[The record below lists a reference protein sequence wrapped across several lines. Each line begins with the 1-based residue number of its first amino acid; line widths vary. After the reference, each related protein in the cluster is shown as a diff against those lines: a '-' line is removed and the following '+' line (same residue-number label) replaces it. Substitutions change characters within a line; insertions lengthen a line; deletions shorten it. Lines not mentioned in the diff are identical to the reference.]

1 MTAFSQQESLKNLF
15 YLIYKHVSKQQQKKQ
30 VVQVEAL
37 GESSQKAVK
46 GIRFRNRQWQVYL
59 SLYCLPTARLCINLV
74 QQPLTSPSI
83 KKGFVDNSF
92 WKLEVQLARDT

>member
-37 GESSQKAVK
+37 RESSQKAVK
-46 GIRFRNRQWQVYL
+46 GIRFRNRQ
-59 SLYCLPTARLCINLV
+59 
-74 QQPLTSPSI
+74 
-83 KKGFVDNSF
+83 
-92 WKLEVQLARDT
+92 